1 MAQRI
6 TKFLIYLF
14 LVVLALLCIAPFLL
28 MIVNATRS
36 GTEITSG
43 FTLIPGSSTGEN
55 MTVVFDYFNPFLGM
69 LNSLLVAVP
78 ATLFSAYFSAM
89 TAYGMAFYEF
99 KGNKILFG
107 VILVFMM
114 IPGQLSLIGF
124 FELCTKLR
132 LVNSYIPLIVP
143 AIASA
148 GTVFFLKQYAES
160 TVPRALLESARIM
173 GANEFRI
180 FNSIVLPIMGPA
192 VSTMG
197 IMGFIGN
204 WNNYL
209 LPMILISTPDKMTL
223 PVMMATLR
231 ASTDIN
237 KNQGAIYLAVAISV
251 VPILLVFAFF
261 SKYIISSVTAGITV
275 YPGTA
280 RFWGRAVPFG
290 LRRGRG
296 RIKYLRAL
304 ARPVLGKAGRA
315 FDTKSEK
322 EYLGY
327 DAKMETRT
335 VPAKSAA
342 YAERLCHGFARAHRA
357 FPAGRRGGHGAFK
370 KRARRAAA
378 GPRLPRGAVR
388 QGQL

>member
-55 MTVVFDYFNPFLGM
+55 MKVVFDYFNPFLGM

-197 IMGFIGN
+197 PAVSTMGIMGFIGN

-261 SKYIISSVTAGITV
+261 SKYIISSVTAG
-275 YPGTA
+275 
-280 RFWGRAVPFG
+280 AV
-290 LRRGRG
+290 
-296 RIKYLRAL
+296 
-304 ARPVLGKAGRA
+304 
-315 FDTKSEK
+315 K
-322 EYLGY
+322 E
-327 DAKMETRT
+327 
-335 VPAKSAA
+335 
-342 YAERLCHGFARAHRA
+342 
-357 FPAGRRGGHGAFK
+357 
-370 KRARRAAA
+370 
-378 GPRLPRGAVR
+378 
-388 QGQL
+388 